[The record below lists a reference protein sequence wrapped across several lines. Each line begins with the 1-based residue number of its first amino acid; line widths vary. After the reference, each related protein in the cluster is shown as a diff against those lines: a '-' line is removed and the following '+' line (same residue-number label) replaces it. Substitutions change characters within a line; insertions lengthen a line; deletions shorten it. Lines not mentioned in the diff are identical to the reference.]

1 MMIILNSTNYS
12 LFMELSIDFFNFL
25 RYNIKTNCVIPIAAS
40 QMTANLLPE
49 KYLKLL
55 DPDHITGIVSY
66 LAHESSLENGS
77 SFEVGGGWYSKIR
90 WQRSAGIRY
99 DTHVN
104 NVNIKSR
111 SIIYNNI

>member
-1 MMIILNSTNYS
+1 MKINNSREASLLVDSFINY
-12 LFMELSIDFFNFL
+12 FNFL

-49 KYLKLL
+49 EYLKLL

-66 LAHESSLENGS
+66 LAHESSAENGS

-99 DTHVN
+99 GTLM
-104 NVNIKSR
+104 NV
-111 SIIYNNI
+111 

>member
-1 MMIILNSTNYS
+1 MLLNN
-12 LFMELSIDFFNFL
+12 LFYFDSKFF
-25 RYNIKTNCVIPIAAS
+25 RYNITANCVIPIAAS

-66 LAHESSLENGS
+66 LAHESSSENGS

-90 WQRSAGIRY
+90 WQRSAGVRCERE
-99 DTHVN
+99 
-104 NVNIKSR
+104 K
-111 SIIYNNI
+111 